1 MGYTTC
7 ILNLLFLKETY
18 APQILTS
25 KAIKMRQITGNW
37 GIHSKQEQIEL
48 TPHDLVVNN
57 LGRPLQMLFKEPLII
72 AVTIYLSFVY
82 GLLYCFLS
90 AYSSIFQ
97 GVYAMS
103 PGVSGLPMLSN
114 VVGLLAATVYMV
126 YVNKTY
132 NAKLKANNN
141 TPIPEWRLPPAIVGG
156 VLFAAG
162 LFWLG
167 WTGFTDTIHWIV
179 PTLSGLFTGAGLLM
193 IFIQLFNYLI
203 DTYLA

>member
-1 MGYTTC
+1 
-7 ILNLLFLKETY
+7 
-18 APQILTS
+18 
-25 KAIKMRQITGNW
+25 MRQITGNW
-37 GIHSKQEQIEL
+37 GIHSRQEQIEL
-48 TPHDLVVNN
+48 NLHDLVINN
-57 LGRPLQMLFKEPLII
+57 LGRPLQMLFKEPLIM
-72 AVTIYLSFVY
+72 AVTVYLSFVY

-103 PGVSGLPMLSN
+103 AGVSGLPMLSN
-114 VVGLLAATVYMV
+114 VVGLLGATAYMI
-126 YVNKTY
+126 YVNKNY

-141 TPIPEWRLPPAIVGG
+141 IPIPEWRLPPAIVGG
-156 VLFAAG
+156 VLFSAG

-167 WTGFTDTIHWIV
+167 WTGFTRTIHWIV